1 MLSIHDL
8 CERNCAAS
16 KFSSMFLPLQSNQ
29 MVSPVMNS
37 LTKSCTM
44 HHLNNS
50 RLPTEIFWI
59 YLLED
64 YLVHSYRMQRSS
76 ENDCLL
82 FVIMKVRFTCSLLFK
97 LHIYCLSGEQ
107 YRMGRR
113 RMQG

>member
-64 YLVHSYRMQRSS
+64 YLAIATECNVQVKMIVC
-76 ENDCLL
+76 CL
-82 FVIMKVRFTCSLLFK
+82 
-97 LHIYCLSGEQ
+97 
-107 YRMGRR
+107 
-113 RMQG
+113 